1 MFRRIGFGLI
11 AAVVGL
17 LGCGDDDSAAP
28 PAAQQVRAHI
38 TRLAPAANIGH
49 RGTGVTRR
57 GHPYPENSLISFG
70 AAIAAG
76 AEGIELDVELTA
88 DGALLVM
95 HDDKLNRTTTCM
107 GCVSDW
113 ILEDAQECRLLGGDG
128 VPTNEAPPTLAE
140 VFDLLPAD
148 ALVNVELKAY
158 GSACLTESTGPAEL
172 ARVAA
177 AEIRHLGVEKRSFF
191 SSFNRTAA
199 ATLKEENP
207 DLYTALLYSIP
218 AREHVDWAIE
228 NGMDAIH
235 PLFAVPAEDVDTALS
250 AGLQV
255 NIWTVNEAERMV
267 AMLDIGA
274 TALITDEPAIL
285 AGILSDLRP
294 TH

>member
-1 MFRRIGFGLI
+1 MFRRIGIGLI
-11 AAVVGL
+11 ATLVGL
-17 LGCGDDDSAAP
+17 LGCGDDDSEAP
-28 PAAQQVRAHI
+28 PAAQQVRARI
-38 TRLAPAANIGH
+38 AGLAPAANIGH

-57 GHPYPENSLISFG
+57 GHPYPENSLISVG

-95 HDDKLNRTTTCM
+95 HDDKLDRTTTCM

-113 ILEDAQECRLLGGDG
+113 MLEAAQECRLLDGDG
-128 VPTNEAPPTLAE
+128 NPTDEAPPTLAE

-158 GSACLTESTGPAEL
+158 GSGCLTESTGPEEL

-177 AEIRHLGVEKRSFF
+177 AEIRHLGVENRSVF
-191 SSFNRTAA
+191 SSFDRTAA
-199 ATLKEENP
+199 ATLKGENP
-207 DLYTALLYSIP
+207 DLYAALLYSIP

-228 NGMDAIH
+228 NGVDAIH
-235 PLFAVPAEDVDTALS
+235 PLFAVPAEDVDTALN

-294 TH
+294 TR